1 VLKRIAMAGADV
13 AVTDER
19 IAVLV
24 IEYAKLLGRAGTTD
38 TVVLPVVADGV
49 ADEAL
54 LLLGPASQITV
65 TSNHD
70 PNLEGI
76 RLPTTDQVADDLTAR
91 IKALTGAIRPDRS
104 ECDETDE
111 DPLGNHFP
119 DFDTYG
125 P

>member
-1 VLKRIAMAGADV
+1 MAGADV

-70 PNLEGI
+70 PSLERI
-76 RLPTTDQVADDLTAR
+76 QLPAAEQVADELTAR
-91 IKALTGAIRPDRS
+91 IRALTGGVDTDPAES
-104 ECDETDE
+104 EATDE
-111 DPLGNHFP
+111 DPLGDHFP
-119 DFDTYG
+119 DFDSFG
-125 P
+125 R